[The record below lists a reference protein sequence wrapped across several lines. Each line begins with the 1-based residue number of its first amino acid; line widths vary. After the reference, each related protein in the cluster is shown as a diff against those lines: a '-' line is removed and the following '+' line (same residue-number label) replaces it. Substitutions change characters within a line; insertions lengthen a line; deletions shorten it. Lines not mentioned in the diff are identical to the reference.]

1 MYTLITPNFTRA
13 EWRCPCCL
21 KDDHDKHFVD
31 MLQELRNAI
40 GPMPLSSAYRC
51 ERYNKRIGGVGG
63 AAHIKGIGADVLIS
77 GERAMQCFEQAR
89 RIGFSGIGLSQKG
102 PIQSHFIHLDIL
114 PRKAFWT
121 Y

>member
-1 MYTLITPNFTRA
+1 MYSLIAPNFTRA
-13 EWRCPCCL
+13 EWRCPCCY
-21 KDDHDKHFVD
+21 KDDHDKRFVD

-40 GPMPLSSAYRC
+40 GTMPLSSAYRC

-63 AAHIKGIGADVLIS
+63 SAHIKGIGADVLIS